1 MNLVTQPP
9 LFWEAFF
16 LIFVRMSAVLLTAP
30 IFASRAVPTT
40 VRLTLALVLSV
51 ILLPI
56 VTETINT
63 LPEDLPTFVAF
74 IAREAFIGCLTGF
87 AVYLVFAGIQAAG
100 TIIGLQMG
108 FSLAN
113 VVNPMTGGHA
123 SLIDQFYGIVAAL
136 VYLAIDGHHAFLIG
150 VQRTYELV
158 PLDQTSLEMA
168 PVTDLLPMGGE
179 VFVTAIRIA
188 LPIMVALLITD
199 VGLAIIARSVPQ
211 MNVFVIGLPIK
222 ILIALVF
229 IGLTLPLV
237 ILLVTRLLGNLA
249 PVISSVVR
257 VLVR

>member
-1 MNLVTQPP
+1 MLNILAQPP

-30 IFASRAVPTT
+30 IFASRAIPTT
-40 VRLTLALVLSV
+40 VRLILALVLA
-51 ILLPI
+51 LTMLPV
-56 VTETINT
+56 VTEGIGA

-74 IAREAFIGCLTGF
+74 IAREAFVGVLTGF
-87 AVYLVFAGIQAAG
+87 AVYLIFAGIQAAG

-113 VVNPMTGGHA
+113 VVNPMTGDHA
-123 SLIDQFYGIVAAL
+123 SLIDQFYAIVAAL
-136 VYLAIDGHHAFLIG
+136 VYLAMDGHHGFLIG

-158 PLDQTSLEMA
+158 PLDRASLQMA
-168 PVTDLLPMGGE
+168 PVTDLLPMGGAL
-179 VFVTAIRIA
+179 FVTAVRIA
-188 LPIMVALLITD
+188 LPIMAALLITD

-211 MNVFVIGLPIK
+211 MNVFVVGMPIK
-222 ILIALVF
+222 ILIAFVF

-249 PVISSVVR
+249 PVISAVVR
-257 VLVR
+257 LL